1 MKKPEKPTNLD
12 PEKWLRDLFSA
23 KTVGRGGVV
32 HRPAR
37 DVDRYA
43 GREAF
48 LHEVRRRGFT
58 LVENGEQLVVFCNR
72 DPVRL
77 LVNRDPPKLSR
88 RAWPVTRPQPAMD
101 SPVHRYRG

>member
-12 PEKWLRDLFSA
+12 PEKWLRDLFYA

-37 DVDRYA
+37 DVDLYA

-72 DPVRL
+72 DP
-77 LVNRDPPKLSR
+77 PKLSR